1 VSALTCLNYILD
13 LNVRLTSSIVK
24 CGGVKKIVN
33 MTQNIEYID
42 CAENAIKA
50 IEKMSY
56 ENPYLILEMDA
67 FQGVLSLI
75 DFFDLNLRKSALKA
89 CVNMSKS
96 FSGLEQIKKFVFPAL
111 PSLANLTKY
120 TGNSEIEKNI
130 LDAAVQCYF
139 NVLNYIKI
147 YNISGINENV
157 CNSLIQGG
165 FLQNMFEL
173 FVNYLEIQADAN
185 KNISDS
191 LEFTNSGNKNYKIH
205 TQTFKNIIRIFEM
218 ICSLSAEI
226 TNTILNLNIL
236 EILNT
241 ILVKELTVESTKKK
255 LSSGSGSCYIEIF
268 NLLISL
274 FPTKKSKQPDRLLS
288 VNNKNF
294 YVYFAEKI
302 LSFLLNNI
310 VNISSSNTMVLV
322 LKLVE
327 MFIKNS
333 NSENVEKYIDP
344 FKLSNIAGKMLDSR
358 DSTYILEVFN
368 LVEIIMNKIP
378 ENFFISFLREGVVDN
393 IKNLSEIEE
402 NKLYIPN
409 DSSKILSNSAYLYSD
424 NLQFGKKTNS
434 KDNFKSD
441 EPEESYG
448 DDLVEEDEIAEDWD
462 LNFKDSNENVGN
474 IILSNSGV
482 KNNLHKDKLIE
493 NVVIDNRQKEFL
505 NFINKK
511 MEMKNRIYNENTA
524 SISNTTNFIPIDKKI
539 IKDEHVD
546 SKIQNNPFITTN
558 KIFDYESF
566 SSNNVNPFAEDLSNQ
581 KEDNMQDQLSYKS
594 ISNSIKTNSNIIEG
608 DKFVKNFNQGSYLNS
623 ITAII
628 NLKAKEIIEKYF
640 KDEDFEKFMQK
651 SKSTFNPKDILQKL
665 SNIKEILKNGEKV
678 DSSVLAYLF
687 EIILGKDKLT
697 FYEIEKSEVML
708 YLTKFLDENFFQN
721 YEDTTETDYKTT
733 SNISGFHNKKIIQN
747 LKMLLNAMNNDYY
760 KINEFLKIL
769 QYCISS
775 MNCFKLFLYDTGS
788 SNYSSLLLTNL
799 KTPKLRIKFVYN
811 PVDISISKRIEE
823 EIPMFKDIF
832 EYIKT
837 NKHISL
843 VFKQTENFQ
852 HVLESMMKLRSEIK
866 ENNPSSHGMKDDYYE
881 EIFTHLRNRKS
892 SEEDLQFTEK
902 MLQRLMER
910 KKSSNSQE
918 LEDINEMGEEDAVRR
933 KGSNLSNSTEKE
945 TEEDVNQKIANLE
958 ANYYVVI
965 NNTRMNIKNDWTV
978 FEFLR
983 EIKSFYKRNEY
994 STFITDIQIN
1004 FDLNFKSITKN
1015 IDTVLIKSI
1024 PNYENTGGNFNS
1036 KEPIILDI
1044 ESNIELVK
1052 KGSYESMLF
1061 ERFYRD
1067 TLINNPSLYSI
1078 KRASPFFYIIA
1089 LLELSLT
1096 NFRNLFDIT
1105 ENVSNI
1111 NTLNNLENLKISTLL
1126 FKQAKDIYSISSGNL
1141 PKWCKQICQSFTYL
1155 AGFNS
1160 RYLLYKISSFDNRRS
1175 LSNLYIYLKTFMGE
1189 TIFEDKTLSQNKRTK
1204 FRVDRN
1210 NLIRDTE
1217 KLMKEF
1223 TGYKGYLE
1231 FEYHDEVGTG
1241 LGPTLEFYSLFAKEI
1256 RNISNIWFKTD
1267 DYSLFPL
1274 PIDQNNPLKTEDN
1287 LKIFRLLGFVIARGL
1302 YDDRLIDFP
1311 INSLFWDLALDR
1323 PVGYEKI
1330 KKIDKNLGKT
1340 VNDFVN
1346 IIAHKQKLISTSK
1359 ALNNYTDLNEILTY
1373 KNVKIEDLSITFTL
1387 PGHPEIELKRGGEES
1402 ILTINNIEE
1411 YVGLLFDK
1419 LVLTGCKSYIEAF
1432 KSGFNKV
1439 FPITNMK
1446 TFSSSELEDIICG
1459 SSNEKWDYESL
1470 IENIIPA
1477 HGYHKNSQI
1486 YAGLIDIMI
1495 NMSSIEKKKFL
1506 LFSTG
1511 SQRLPLGGKYIQY
1524 KLIFFYL
1531 LLGFK
1536 NLNPKLTV
1544 VLKKNHL
1551 ETENPDDYLPT
1562 VMTCQNF
1569 LKIPQYSSLNILKE
1583 KLLLAMEEGSN
1594 AFHLS

>member
-1 VSALTCLNYILD
+1 MNYLIILVSALTCLNYILD
-13 LNVRLTSSIVK
+13 LNARLTSSILK
-24 CGGVKKIVN
+24 SGGVKKIVN

-96 FSGLEQIKKFVFPAL
+96 FNGLEQIKKFVFPAL

-120 TGNSEIEKNI
+120 TGNSELEKNV
-130 LDAAVQCYF
+130 LDLAVQCYY

-147 YNISGINENV
+147 YNISGVNENI

-173 FVNYLEIQADAN
+173 FVNYLDVQADEN
-185 KNISDS
+185 KNDS
-191 LEFTNSGNKNYKIH
+191 EFQQSINSGNKNYKIH

-226 TNTILNLNIL
+226 TDTILNLNIL

-241 ILVKELTVESTKKK
+241 ILVKEFTVESTKKK

-288 VNNKNF
+288 VNNKHF

-322 LKLVE
+322 LRLVE

-333 NSENVEKYIDP
+333 DAENVEKYIDP

-368 LVEIIMNKIP
+368 LVEIIMNKVP

-402 NKLYIPN
+402 SKLYIPN
-409 DSSKILSNSAYLYSD
+409 DSSKILGNSAYLYSD
-424 NLQFGKKTNS
+424 NLQFVKSTNA
-434 KDNFKSD
+434 KDNFKYL
-441 EPEESYG
+441 EREESYG
-448 DDLVEEDEIAEDWD
+448 EDLVEEDEIAEDWD
-462 LNFKDSNENVGN
+462 LDFKDSNENVGN
-474 IILSNSGV
+474 IVLSNSGV
-482 KNNLHKDKLIE
+482 KNNLNKDKLIE
-493 NVVIDNRQKEFL
+493 NVIVDNRQKEFL

-511 MEMKNRIYNENTA
+511 LEIKNQFYNENSST
-524 SISNTTNFIPIDKKI
+524 ISKTTNLIPIDKKI
-539 IKDEHVD
+539 VKDEHVE
-546 SKIQNNPFITTN
+546 SKIQNNPFIITN
-558 KIFDYESF
+558 KIFDHKSF
-566 SSNNVNPFAEDLSNQ
+566 SSNNLNPYAEDLSNQ
-581 KEDNMQDQLSYKS
+581 KEDNMQDQLSYKT
-594 ISNSIKTNSNIIEG
+594 ISNNLKTKSNIIESNKIG
-608 DKFVKNFNQGSYLNS
+608 KNFNQSSSPSTLNS
-623 ITAII
+623 IAAII

-640 KDEDFEKFMQK
+640 KDEDFQKFMQK
-651 SKSTFNPKDILQKL
+651 SKSTVNPKEILLKL
-665 SNIKEILKNGEKV
+665 NNIKEILKNGEKV
-678 DSSVLAYLF
+678 DSSVLSYLF
-687 EIILGKDKLT
+687 EIILSKDKLT
-697 FYEIEKSEVML
+697 FYEIEKSEVIL

-733 SNISGFHNKKIIQN
+733 SNISGFHNKRIIEN
-747 LKMLLNAMNNDYY
+747 LKMLLSAMNNDYC
-760 KINEFLKIL
+760 KINEFMKIL

-788 SNYSSLLLTNL
+788 SNYSSLLMTNF
-799 KTPKLRIKFVYN
+799 KTPKLRIKFIYN
-811 PVDISISKRIEE
+811 PVDISMSKRIEE

-852 HVLESMMKLRSEIK
+852 NVLESMMKLRKEIK
-866 ENNPSSHGMKDDYYE
+866 EANPLSHGTKDDYFE

-910 KKSSNSQE
+910 KKSANSQE
-918 LEDINEMGEEDAVRR
+918 VDDINEMGEEEAVRR
-933 KGSNLSNSTEKE
+933 KSSNLSNSSEKE
-945 TEEDVNQKIANLE
+945 TEEDVNQIIANLE
-958 ANYYVVI
+958 PNYYVVI
-965 NNTRMNIKNDWTV
+965 NDSRMNIKNDWTV
-978 FEFLR
+978 VDFLR

-994 STFITDIQIN
+994 ATFITDVQIN
-1004 FDLNFKSITKN
+1004 FDLTFKNITKN
-1015 IDTVLIKSI
+1015 IDTISFKSI
-1024 PNYENTGGNFNS
+1024 PNYEISGGNFNS

-1044 ESNIELVK
+1044 ESNLELVK
-1052 KGSYESMLF
+1052 KGNYESRLF

-1067 TLINNPSLYSI
+1067 TLINNPSLYCI

-1089 LLELSLT
+1089 LLELSLN
-1096 NFRNLFDIT
+1096 NFRNLLDIS
-1105 ENVSNI
+1105 ENNSNL
-1111 NTLNNLENLKISTLL
+1111 NTLNNLENLKVSTLL

-1141 PKWCKQICQSFTYL
+1141 PKWCKQISHSFTYL

-1175 LSNLYIYLKTFMGE
+1175 ISNLYIYLKTFMGE

-1241 LGPTLEFYSLFAKEI
+1241 MGPTLEFYSLFAKEI

-1274 PIDQNNPLKTEDN
+1274 PTDKNNPHKTEEN
-1287 LKIFRLLGFVIARGL
+1287 LKIFKLLGFVIARGL

-1323 PVGYEKI
+1323 PVSYEKI

-1340 VNDFVN
+1340 INEFVN
-1346 IIAHKQKLISTSK
+1346 IISQKQKVLSTPNI
-1359 ALNNYTDLNEILTY
+1359 LNNLTHLNDFLTY

-1387 PGHPEIELKRGGEES
+1387 PGHPEIELKRGGEET

-1411 YVGLLFDK
+1411 YVSLLFDK
-1419 LVLTGCKSYIEAF
+1419 LVLSGCKSYIEEF

-1446 TFSSSELEDIICG
+1446 TFTSSELEDIICG

-1477 HGYHKNSQI
+1477 HGYHKNSLI

-1495 NMSSIEKKKFL
+1495 NMNSVEKKKFL

-1511 SQRLPLGGKYIQY
+1511 SQRLPLGGKFIQF
-1524 KLIFFYL
+1524 IHITIYL
-1531 LLGFK
+1531 LIRLQKFESEIDCR
-1536 NLNPKLTV
+1536 P
-1544 VLKKNHL
+1544 
-1551 ETENPDDYLPT
+1551 
-1562 VMTCQNF
+1562 
-1569 LKIPQYSSLNILKE
+1569 
-1583 KLLLAMEEGSN
+1583 
-1594 AFHLS
+1594 